1 MAAAGLIA
9 AGAVGAATLVR
20 LGDDPPPRVAARAT
34 PGRTADDALLDAIE
48 QRFAARRPRT
58 PPPAAQQ
65 EYRDWIAGRF
75 GSARDGLLLP

>member
-20 LGDDPPPRVAARAT
+20 LGDDPPPPVAARAT

-58 PPPAAQQ
+58 PPPAAQR
-65 EYRDWIAGRF
+65 EFRDWIAERF
-75 GSARDGLLLP
+75 GAARDAALLP